1 MKNDQNLQTQGG
13 ERFFSNGSKA
23 GIQAAQASKL
33 GRLLTALNRAK
44 SPDDMDQPGWR
55 LHDLEGKRRACWS
68 VQVNGDWRLTF
79 EFDGEDAILV
89 DYEDYR

>member
-1 MKNDQNLQTQGG
+1 MIKTFKHKGV

-33 GRLLTALNRAK
+33 GRLLIALNRTK
-44 SPDDMDQPGWR
+44 SPDDTNQPGWE
-55 LHDLEGKRRACWS
+55 LHELERKRKACWS
-68 VQVNGDWRLTF
+68 VQVNGNWRLTF
-79 EFDGEDAILV
+79 EFDGEDAILI